1 MTRCSQN
8 IKFQFINRDKDN
20 NMGNQLSH
28 VNAVD
33 EKFSAG
39 APGKK
44 HICVIGAG
52 SSGLVV
58 MKELTK
64 LGHKVTC
71 FESLPAIGGVY
82 VKSYQNTILTTSS
95 LLTAWS
101 DHSDGKEDQPK
112 FWTAEEYI
120 EYMNNFAKKFDLLK
134 NIRFS
139 HDVLTVKKCKDTGK
153 WMVTVKGGRGCSE
166 IERCDTILEDPLA
179 EPYTLSFDG
188 MAICTGTNTFAAN
201 LNFPGQDRFKGEMV
215 CLDAL
220 LVAPTKPSSHS
231 FPVDCRRTGTLAILP
246 LSGSIRGEACTHN
259 WIG

>member
-1 MTRCSQN
+1 
-8 IKFQFINRDKDN
+8 
-20 NMGNQLSH
+20 MGNQLST
-28 VNAVD
+28 VNEVD
-33 EKFSAG
+33 EKFLPT

-64 LGHKVTC
+64 LGHRVTC

-101 DHSDGKEDQPK
+101 DYSDGKEDQPK

-120 EYMNNFAKKFDLLK
+120 QYMNNFAKKFDLIK

-139 HDVLTVKKCKDTGK
+139 HDVLLVKKNEETGK
-153 WMVTVKGGRGCSE
+153 WMVTAKGGRGCADV
-166 IERCDTILEDPLA
+166 ERCETTPEDPLA
-179 EPYTLSFDG
+179 EPYTTEFDG
-188 MAICTGTNTFAAN
+188 IAICTGTNTFAAN
-201 LNFPGQDRFKGEMV
+201 LNFPGQDRFKGT
-215 CLDAL
+215 
-220 LVAPTKPSSHS
+220 PQHFTTP
-231 FPVDCRRTGTLAILP
+231 
-246 LSGSIRGEACTHN
+246 
-259 WIG
+259 